1 VAEDNGV
8 NPQTENGFIMIALE
22 IWGAWGGLVLPQ
34 DSERALRLILRL
46 SYGCKRQKFCKLP
59 SYNKFGAAAGIDKS
73 NVKKA
78 LEDLETKNI
87 IVIDWEAKIVAFNKH
102 YDRWQ
107 PESRSKYFDKAILD
121 AVVKFNLSLSKDDK
135 EIGDMLVKRTK
146 TVDVVST
153 VSEIGVD
160 VVSTVGVDVVSTV
173 LGKSVDVVSTL
184 KPSNVNDSKGLDGRK
199 ERFKERRKETTTI
212 ETFPIVSKGPFETAA
227 DQVVV
232 VMSEKWSMTEYT
244 QPHLVINLLKAIIA
258 DGNAETPEE
267 AGQYLIDG
275 IKRMPLQFD
284 HGRPC
289 LNKVQSYYRNGYFI
303 TKSNAGKAG
312 GRIDE
317 LNDKMGRVVDMVNT
331 CHKGLASKYFSD
343 QIDRLEDL
351 AKNHTLED
359 IETQCK
365 ALDNAGVPA
374 GEYFA
379 ALYAAVTESGGSE

>member
-1 VAEDNGV
+1 MAEDNGV

-199 ERFKERRKETTTI
+199 ERFKERRKETTPI
-212 ETFPIVSKGPFETAA
+212 ETFSIVDKGPLETAA
-227 DQVVV
+227 GGVVV

-244 QPHLVINLLKAIIA
+244 QPHLVINLLKAVIA

-303 TKSNAGKAG
+303 TKPKASPAAKHA
-312 GRIDE
+312 DE
-317 LNDKMGRVVDMVNT
+317 LNDNLDHIVDLINSYREGAADK
-331 CHKGLASKYFSD
+331 HREGQK
-343 QIDRLEDL
+343 LELECL
-351 AKNHTLED
+351 AKNHTLEE
-359 IETQCK
+359 IEAGCK
-365 ALDNAGVPA
+365 SHNESLSRI
-374 GEYFA
+374 EFFA
-379 ALYAAVTESGGSE
+379 AVYAAVTGGAE